1 MQDSVEQTAQRI
13 EGGETQVSHG
23 QMTESFARQQDK
35 QRATQERLNR
45 ERSLTVFIEGWAGPR
60 KALVP
65 TRSHQM
71 IIGAANQQRLRAPMG
86 LLPVPLLVC

>member
-45 ERSLTVFIEGWAGPR
+45 ERSLTVFIEGWAPR
-60 KALVP
+60 AHAVSCLSLP
-65 TRSHQM
+65 
-71 IIGAANQQRLRAPMG
+71 
-86 LLPVPLLVC
+86 LLP